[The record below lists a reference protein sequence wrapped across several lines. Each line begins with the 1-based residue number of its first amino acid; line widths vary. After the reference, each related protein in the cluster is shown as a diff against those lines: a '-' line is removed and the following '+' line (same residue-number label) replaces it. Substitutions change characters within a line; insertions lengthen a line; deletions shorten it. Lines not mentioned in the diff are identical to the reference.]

1 MLLTIGLKG
10 SKSGTITDVGWSRLR
25 SYTKR
30 VKELHEVRVWHDMA
44 GGGVR
49 PLHQLVL
56 ERCSDV
62 PLFPR
67 LQLLEFLSPSTDTA
81 KLIPYLYPKSL
92 KSITVT
98 FDGDGYQHGRDSE
111 DGHIFDELL
120 EMLCGSFHDLK
131 ALYLRVL
138 NSGSP
143 FSLQKRHV
151 HELSRFSRLQCFLAN
166 MKLETGAWSQIGSL
180 ASSLQHL
187 NVVLTGWGK
196 MPTLYSLGFPGLR
209 SLNVHGHI
217 NALSTFLQGLESP
230 NLNSF
235 SFEIP
240 YGEEAASPE
249 SLADFCGLAKERL
262 PPSLR
267 KFSVKCH
274 KLVAR
279 QDGEA
284 GGGWSGRWCDV
295 VSLSLASLLAPL
307 TSFSELE
314 GLSVDLSRCR
324 VDVQIS
330 DEDIRVLASAFPQLT
345 DLALHYS
352 PELDSRSDENQLRAE
367 NLDLLGA
374 RQPTLGA
381 LRTLA
386 IGCPRLAR
394 LHLASIDA
402 NAESSSV
409 EGIEG
414 VASIPAR
421 QRLGH
426 PLRELEICSIGTNS
440 QQVAFELAVK
450 LDELF
455 PNLTNVQSRKIV
467 IAPVGGSWVSHW
479 SPWDVTNTCIG
490 FLQYLRRSKSRLRV
504 Q

>member
-1 MLLTIGLKG
+1 M
-10 SKSGTITDVGWSRLR
+10 RLR

-98 FDGDGYQHGRDSE
+98 FNGDGYQHGRDSE

-120 EMLCGSFHDLK
+120 EMLCGSFHNLK

-151 HELSRFSRLQCFLAN
+151 DELSRFSRLQRFLAN
-166 MKLETGAWSQIGSL
+166 MELETGAWSQIGSL

-187 NVVLTGWGK
+187 NVALTGWGK

-267 KFSVKCH
+267 RFSAKCH

-279 QDGEA
+279 RDGEA
-284 GGGWSGRWCDV
+284 AGGWSGRWCDV

-314 GLSVDLSRCR
+314 GLSVDLSQCR
-324 VDVQIS
+324 IDVQIS
-330 DEDIRVLASAFPQLT
+330 DEDIRVVASAFPHLI
-345 DLALHYS
+345 DLALRYP
-352 PELDSRSDENQLRAE
+352 PELDSRTSDENPLHAM
-367 NLDLLGA
+367 NLD
-374 RQPTLGA
+374 RDRRPTLGA
-381 LRTLA
+381 LRTLVV
-386 IGCPRLAR
+386 GCPRLAR

-467 IAPVGGSWVSHW
+467 MAPVGASWVSHW

-490 FLQYLRRSKSRLRV
+490 FLQYLRSKDRPCVSRRSS
-504 Q
+504 